1 MPLLLRPLAPNDF
14 AVIDDRN
21 AVGRIRRAA
30 ERGPEV
36 WIWNVTVAVP
46 DAPGCTAGELEAAN
60 AAFREASRP

>member
-1 MPLLLRPLAPNDF
+1 MNMPLLLRPLAPNDF

-36 WIWNVTVAVP
+36 
-46 DAPGCTAGELEAAN
+46 
-60 AAFREASRP
+60 